1 MLLPPDYYSPTLL
14 GLRTEQAVF
23 AELLAWKL
31 PRLSAHLEKHAVV
44 AELFVTRWFVA
55 IFANALPVETTL
67 RVWDAFLLEGVK
79 VLHRIGLAVL
89 RVAEPRL
96 LACGDQQ
103 ELLCAIQEEQANCL
117 DCERLIAL
125 AFHKKTF
132 LRSFPRA
139 RIEALRRKH
148 RSRLVAR
155 EESNATPPPATPPAA
170 PSHSQPRSG
179 GGGSG
184 GGSGGS
190 GGGGGALPASRERL
204 DSRCASH
211 SSVDEEAAAASQL
224 REAAAAREAAL
235 GLDEDSSDAE
245 GDEEWGD
252 GEAAGYDM
260 VSFDDLEKPVHRS
273 FWL

>member
-96 LACGDQQ
+96 LACRSAAAPTLCRTRGSSTSSASGDW
-103 ELLCAIQEEQANCL
+103 LSRCVSPC
-117 DCERLIAL
+117 R
-125 AFHKKTF
+125 
-132 LRSFPRA
+132 RA
-139 RIEALRRKH
+139 RGTR
-148 RSRLVAR
+148 
-155 EESNATPPPATPPAA
+155 
-170 PSHSQPRSG
+170 G
-179 GGGSG
+179 
-184 GGSGGS
+184 
-190 GGGGGALPASRERL
+190 
-204 DSRCASH
+204 
-211 SSVDEEAAAASQL
+211 
-224 REAAAAREAAL
+224 
-235 GLDEDSSDAE
+235 
-245 GDEEWGD
+245 
-252 GEAAGYDM
+252 
-260 VSFDDLEKPVHRS
+260 
-273 FWL
+273 

>member
-148 RSRLVAR
+148 RSRLIAR
-155 EESNATPPPATPPAA
+155 EESNATPPPARPPAA
-170 PSHSQPRSG
+170 PSHSQP
-179 GGGSG
+179 
-184 GGSGGS
+184 
-190 GGGGGALPASRERL
+190 
-204 DSRCASH
+204 SH
-211 SSVDEEAAAASQL
+211 SLTSADEEAAAFQA
-224 REAAAAREAAL
+224 REAAAAREASF
-235 GLDEDSSDAE
+235 GLDEDSSDE
-245 GDEEWGD
+245 EKPGDEEFGD
-252 GEAAGYDM
+252 GETAGYDM
-260 VSFDDLEKPVHRS
+260 VSFDEVFDDDNEPVHRS